1 MSDIVLFDKLSD
13 VKRLT
18 VDEAFTHLE
27 RRFQTERGRYLT
39 RMLDRDTSP
48 EETIALKAV
57 VNALE
62 NLSPMALAESV
73 VKIESKNLKRHSP
86 EMFKVKRKA

>member
-27 RRFQTERGRYLT
+27 KRFQTERGRYLS
-39 RMLDRDTSP
+39 RMLDRETSP

-62 NLSPMALAESV
+62 TLSPMALAEAV
-73 VKIESKNLKRHSP
+73 IKIESKNLKKHSP
-86 EMFKVKRKA
+86 EMFKVKKA

>member
-18 VDEAFTHLE
+18 VDEAFSHLE
-27 RRFQTERGRYLT
+27 KRFQTERGRYLSK
-39 RMLDRDTSP
+39 MLDRETSP

-62 NLSPMALAESV
+62 TLSPMALAEAV
-73 VKIESKNLKRHSP
+73 IKIESKNLKKHSP
-86 EMFKVKRKA
+86 EMFKVNKKS